1 MIYNE
6 SQKGDVTGQLSLFWE
21 KVLQMSYTFEQRP
34 TAFHAGNRFKKLWV
48 VPHLHTHIEL
58 ICLLEGE
65 GTVTVDR
72 QTQPIKPGDV
82 FLSFPNQIHNFHV
95 DPAKGFIFIVTPDL
109 FPDLND
115 VFMSRVPVRPVIEKE
130 RLPDGVAER
139 VEEIFRCATAEDRL
153 QNIAANG
160 LLQALLAQLLGI
172 MELTDVT
179 SSYDS
184 VRKVLEFCSEHYREP
199 LTLEVLAQQLH
210 LSGDYISHMFSERL
224 GIHFPDFINR
234 LRVEQ
239 ACRLLSGGC
248 GMTEAAFNAGFGS
261 IRSFNR
267 NFKQVMGVSPTEYA
281 RN

>member
-1 MIYNE
+1 
-6 SQKGDVTGQLSLFWE
+6 
-21 KVLQMSYTFEQRP
+21 MSYTFEQRP
-34 TAFHAGNRFKKLWV
+34 TAFHAGNQFKNLWV

-58 ICLLEGE
+58 IYLLEGE
-65 GTVTVDR
+65 GTVNVDR
-72 QTQPIKPGDV
+72 QTQIIGPGDL
-82 FLSFPNQIHNFHV
+82 FLSFPNQVHNFHV
-95 DPAKGFIFIVTPDL
+95 DPAKGVIFIVTPDL
-109 FPDLND
+109 FPDLKD
-115 VFMSRVPVRPVIEKE
+115 VFFGRVPVRPVIEKD
-130 RLPDGVAER
+130 RLPDGVADR
-139 VEEIFRCATAEDRL
+139 VAEIFRCATAEDRL
-153 QNIAANG
+153 RNIEANG

-172 MELTDVT
+172 MELTDVD
-179 SSYDS
+179 SSCDS

-199 LTLEVLAQQLH
+199 LTLQMLAQQLH

-248 GMTEAAFNAGFGS
+248 SMTEAAFNAGFGS

-267 NFKQVMGVSPTEYA
+267 NFKQVMGVSPTEYT